1 MSRHHDTATD
11 TAADADAGPLSGPLP
26 SGPQDALRR
35 AVRLEWITIAFL
47 VVSVIVVGLVA
58 GQSQAMQ
65 TAWAEDGLSLLPP
78 VAFLVATRI
87 IRRPPSFRHP
97 YGHHRSI
104 GVAHLV
110 AGTALLLMGG
120 ILFVSSVLGLIQLE
134 KPPVGTTVLFGH
146 QFWAGWL
153 MIAVMIPTAII
164 PVILGRLKIRLAEEL
179 HDKVLRADA
188 DMNKADWSTAV
199 ATIIGVLGIGV
210 GWWRMDAAAAIVVSA
225 SIVYDGITNV
235 KAAVEDLTDTRATHF
250 DDSEEHPLIDEAEDL
265 ARSVPWVRQAAA
277 RVRDQGHVFH
287 VEMFVIPQP
296 GQDPTLEQLMALRRR
311 LLDIHWK
318 LHDVAVIPVASL
330 PGYLLA
336 DEPRL
341 T

>member
-1 MSRHHDTATD
+1 MNWVN
-11 TAADADAGPLSGPLP
+11 DADAGPLGGPLP
-26 SGPQDALRR
+26 EKPQQALAR
-35 AVRLEWITIAFL
+35 AIRLEWITVGFVL
-47 VVSVIVVGLVA
+47 VSLVAVGLVA

-65 TAWAEDGLSLLPP
+65 AAWAEDALSLLPP
-78 VAFLVATRI
+78 VAFLIAARI
-87 IRRPPSFRHP
+87 IRIRPSIRRP

-120 ILFVSSVLGLIQLE
+120 ILLISSLLGLISLE

-153 MIAVMIPTAII
+153 MIAVMIPTAVV
-164 PVILGRLKIRLAEEL
+164 PVVLGRMKLRLAEEL

-210 GWWRMDAAAAIVVSA
+210 GLWWLDGVAAILVAA
-225 SIVYDGITNV
+225 SIVFDGVTNV
-235 KAAVEDLTDTRATHF
+235 RAAVEDLTDTRATRF
-250 DDSEEHPLIDEAEDL
+250 DDSEEHPLIDEAEETVR
-265 ARSVPWVRQAAA
+265 AIPWVRQAAA
-277 RVRDQGHVFH
+277 RVRDEGHVFH
-287 VEMFVIPQP
+287 VEMFVIPEP
-296 GQDPTLEQLMALRRR
+296 GQDPDVAQLMEARRKI
-311 LLDIHWK
+311 LDLHWK
-318 LHDVAVIPVASL
+318 LHDVAVIPVGSI

-336 DEPRL
+336 DEPLGR
-341 T
+341 

>member
-1 MSRHHDTATD
+1 MKWVNS
-11 TAADADAGPLSGPLP
+11 ADAGPLGGQLP
-26 SGPQDALRR
+26 EKPQEALTR
-35 AVRLEWITIAFL
+35 ATRLEWITIVFL
-47 VVSVIVVGLVA
+47 IVSVIAVGMVA

-65 TAWAEDGLSLLPP
+65 AAWVEDSLSLLPP
-78 VAFLVATRI
+78 IAFLIAVRV
-87 IRRPPSFRHP
+87 IRLQPSLRHP

-110 AGTALLLMGG
+110 AGTALLMMGSLLLFTSLMG
-120 ILFVSSVLGLIQLE
+120 LISLE

-153 MIAVMIPTAII
+153 MISVMLPTAIV
-164 PVILGRLKIRLAEEL
+164 PVILGRMKLKLAEEL

-210 GWWRMDAAAAIVVSA
+210 GLWWLDSAAAILVA
-225 SIVYDGITNV
+225 GSIVFDGVTNV
-235 KAAVEDLTDTRATHF
+235 KAAVGDLTDTRATRF
-250 DDSEEHPLIDEAEDL
+250 DDSEEHPLIHEAEDIIR
-265 ARSVPWVRQAAA
+265 AIPWVRQAAA

-287 VEMFVIPQP
+287 VEMFVIPEP
-296 GQDPTLEQLMALRRR
+296 GQDPSLAQLMEARRQI
-311 LLDIHWK
+311 LDLHWK
-318 LHDVAVIPVASL
+318 LHDVAVIPVGSL

-336 DEPRL
+336 DETLRG
-341 T
+341 

>member
-1 MSRHHDTATD
+1 MKWVNF
-11 TAADADAGPLSGPLP
+11 ADAGPLGGQLP
-26 SGPQDALRR
+26 EKPQEALTR
-35 AVRLEWITIAFL
+35 AIRLEWITIVFL
-47 VVSVIVVGLVA
+47 IVSVIAVGMVA

-65 TAWAEDGLSLLPP
+65 AAWVEDSLSLLPP
-78 VAFLVATRI
+78 IAFLIAVKV
-87 IRRPPSFRHP
+87 IRLQPSLRHP

-110 AGTALLLMGG
+110 AGTALLMMGSILLFTSLMG
-120 ILFVSSVLGLIQLE
+120 LISLE

-153 MIAVMIPTAII
+153 MIAVMLPTAIV
-164 PVILGRLKIRLAEEL
+164 PVILGRMKLKLAEEL

-210 GWWRMDAAAAIVVSA
+210 GLWWLDAVAAILVAS
-225 SIVYDGITNV
+225 SIVFDGVTNV
-235 KAAVEDLTDTRATHF
+235 RAAIGDLTDARATHF
-250 DDSEEHPLIDEAEDL
+250 DNSEAHPLIKEAEEATRTL
-265 ARSVPWVRQAAA
+265 PWVRQAAA

-287 VEMFVIPQP
+287 VEMFLIPEP
-296 GQDPTLEQLMALRRR
+296 GQDPTVEQLMAVRQQ
-311 LLDIHWK
+311 LLGLHWK
-318 LHDVAVIPVASL
+318 IHDVAVVPVGSI

-336 DEPRL
+336 DEAL
-341 T
+341 KG